1 MKQSINNVTIE
12 GIVSEVNI
20 RDIDKGDKK
29 YIAGDV
35 IVKVPMKDGSFNMI
49 PVGFISAD
57 KKKDGTPNQNYARLQ
72 NLKNFNSI
80 AALGKEEGATKVQ
93 IRGANLQENLFLPQ
107 GAQEVVSTIKI
118 NSNFFTKITNEA
130 NYNPEA
136 SFSVTTCILKME
148 DEIRNEEETGRLIV
162 TGALIGYAD
171 KAEIVRFVV
180 EEKAN
185 IDFITSHWK
194 VGDTVRIGGDLRFT
208 EEIVEQEQEVG
219 FGEAETRRFTRR
231 KKEFVI
237 KRGSAEGLDE
247 EEAFNYEEVK
257 KSLKDRVDRMEA
269 IKNAPQQAPQAT
281 TTTIKE
287 EDYGF

>member
-136 SFSVTTCILKME
+136 SFNVTTCILKME
-148 DEIRNEEETGRLIV
+148 DEARNEEETGRLIV

-231 KKEFVI
+231 RKEFVI

>member
-136 SFSVTTCILKME
+136 SFNVTTCILKME
-148 DEIRNEEETGRLIV
+148 NEVRNEEETGRLIV

-194 VGDTVRIGGDLRFT
+194 IGDTVRIGGDLRFT

-231 KKEFVI
+231 RKEFVI

-247 EEAFNYEEVK
+247 EEAFDYEEVK

-269 IKNAPQQAPQAT
+269 IKNAPQQAPQTT
-281 TTTIKE
+281 TTTIKD

>member
-136 SFSVTTCILKME
+136 SFNVTTCILKME
-148 DEIRNEEETGRLIV
+148 NEVRNEEETGRLIV

-194 VGDTVRIGGDLRFT
+194 IGDTVRIGGDLRFT

-231 KKEFVI
+231 RKEFVI

-247 EEAFNYEEVK
+247 EEAFDYEEVK
-257 KSLKDRVDRMEA
+257 KSLKDRVDRIEA
-269 IKNAPQQAPQAT
+269 IKNAPQQAPQTT
-281 TTTIKE
+281 TTTIKD

>member
-1 MKQSINNVTIE
+1 MKQSMNNVTIE

-29 YIAGDV
+29 YVAGEV
-35 IVKVPMKDGSFNMI
+35 IVQVPTKDGKFNTI

-80 AALGKEEGATKVQ
+80 AALGREEGATKVQ
-93 IRGANLQENLFLPQ
+93 IRGANLSENLFLPQ
-107 GAQEVVSTIKI
+107 GGQDVISTIKI

-130 NYNPEA
+130 NYAPEA
-136 SFSVTTCILKME
+136 SFNVTVYVAKME
-148 DEIRNEEETGRLIV
+148 DEVRNEEETGRLIV
-162 TGALIGYAD
+162 TGVLVGYND
-171 KAEIVRFVV
+171 KAEIVRFIA

-185 IDFITSHWK
+185 VDFIKSHWNE
-194 VGDTVRIGGDLRFT
+194 GDTVKIGGELRFT

-219 FGEAETRRFTRR
+219 FGEAETRRYTRR
-231 KKEFVI
+231 TKEFII

-247 EEAFNYEEVK
+247 EEAFNADDIK
-257 KSLKDRVDRMEA
+257 KALQERKARMDA
-269 IKNAPQQAPQAT
+269 VKNAPQQAPQTST
-281 TTTIKE
+281 TTVKD

>member
-49 PVGFISAD
+49 PVDFISAD

-136 SFSVTTCILKME
+136 SFNVTTCILKME
-148 DEIRNEEETGRLIV
+148 NEVRNEEETGRLIV

-194 VGDTVRIGGDLRFT
+194 IGDTVRIGGDLRFT

-231 KKEFVI
+231 RKEFVI

-247 EEAFNYEEVK
+247 EEAFDYEEVK
-257 KSLKDRVDRMEA
+257 KSLKDRVDRMEV
-269 IKNAPQQAPQAT
+269 IKNAPQQAPQTT
-281 TTTIKE
+281 TTTIKD

>member
-1 MKQSINNVTIE
+1 MKQSVNNVTIE

-136 SFSVTTCILKME
+136 SFNVTTCILKME
-148 DEIRNEEETGRLIV
+148 DEVRNEEETGRLIV

-171 KAEIVRFVV
+171 KAEIVKFVV

-231 KKEFVI
+231 RKEFII

-257 KSLKDRVDRMEA
+257 KSLKDRVNRMEA

-281 TTTIKE
+281 TTTIKD

>member
-136 SFSVTTCILKME
+136 SFNVTTCILKME
-148 DEIRNEEETGRLIV
+148 DEVRNEEETGRLIV

-231 KKEFVI
+231 RKEFVI

>member
-29 YIAGDV
+29 YVAGEV
-35 IVKVPMKDGSFNMI
+35 IVKVPMKDGSVNMI

-80 AALGKEEGATKVQ
+80 AAVGGEEGATKVQ
-93 IRGANLQENLFLPQ
+93 IRGANLQENMFMPQ
-107 GAQEVVSTIKI
+107 GGQDVISTVKV
-118 NSNFFTKITNEA
+118 NSNFFTKITNDA

-136 SFSVTTCILKME
+136 SFNVTTYIAKME
-148 DEIRNEEETGRLIV
+148 DEIRNEEETGRLII
-162 TGALIGYAD
+162 TGVLIGYAD
-171 KAEIVRFVV
+171 KAEIVRFIA
-180 EEKAN
+180 EEQAN
-185 IDFITSHWK
+185 IDFIKAHWNI
-194 VGDTVRIGGDLRFT
+194 GDTVRIGGDLRFT

-219 FGEAETRRFTRR
+219 FGEAETRRFTKRV
-231 KKEFVI
+231 KEFII

-247 EEAFNYEEVK
+247 EEAFPEADVMN
-257 KSLKDRVDRMEA
+257 SLKDRKGRMDA
-269 IKNAPQQAPQAT
+269 VKNAPKQAPAPAP
-281 TTTIKE
+281 KAS

>member
-194 VGDTVRIGGDLRFT
+194 VGDTVRIGGDLRFI

>member
-1 MKQSINNVTIE
+1 MKQSVNNVTIE

-107 GAQEVVSTIKI
+107 GAQEVISTIKI

-136 SFSVTTCILKME
+136 SFNVTTCILKME
-148 DEIRNEEETGRLIV
+148 DEVRNEEETGRLIV

-231 KKEFVI
+231 RKEFVI

-281 TTTIKE
+281 TTTIKD